1 MRGGGQAL
9 KKHMAAVLGAGCLW
23 GTMGFFSRSFSAIGI
38 GSGGTIF
45 LRCAVAALLFL
56 LTILLKDP
64 AQLRVKPRDFWCFF
78 GSGIC
83 SLLFFTYC
91 YFTAI
96 SLMSLSAAA
105 ILLYTAPAIVVLLSA
120 LLFHERMTLR
130 KLSALLLAVVGCAL
144 VSGLGSGTVITV
156 RGLLYGLGAGAG
168 YALYSIFA
176 RFALDRGYSSGT
188 VNFYSCLLAAVGSAL
203 LWGVKTPLAVALASG
218 GHLAFS
224 LCAGVVTCYL
234 PYLLYTYGLSGL
246 ETGRA
251 SILASVEPVVA
262 TLLGVLIY
270 REKLTLLSAGGILC
284 VLAAVLLLNARER
297 KKAPL

>member
-1 MRGGGQAL
+1 MNR
-9 KKHMAAVLGAGCLW
+9 HMAAVLGAGCLW
-23 GTMGFFSRSFSAIGI
+23 GTMGLFSRSFGALGI

-45 LRCAVAALLFL
+45 LRCAMAALLFL
-56 LTILLKDP
+56 LLILLRDP
-64 AQLRVKPRDFWCFF
+64 KQLLVRPKDFWCFF
-78 GSGIC
+78 GSGVC

-105 ILLYTAPAIVVLLSA
+105 ILLYTAPAIVMLLSA
-120 LLFHERMTLR
+120 LFFHEKITGR
-130 KLSALLLAVVGCAL
+130 KLLALGLAVVGCAL
-144 VSGLGSGTVITV
+144 VSGLGSGTGITP

-176 RFALDRGYSSGT
+176 RCALDRGYSSST
-188 VNFYSCLLAAVGSAL
+188 INFYSCLLAALGSAL
-203 LWGVKTPLAVALASG
+203 IWGVREPLGVAVASG
-218 GHLAFS
+218 GNLALC
-224 LCAGVVTCYL
+224 LCAGVVTCFL

-270 REKLTLLSAGGILC
+270 RERMSVLGALGVLC
-284 VLAAVLLLNARER
+284 VLSAVVLLNER
-297 KKAPL
+297 KKTETS